1 MPTVLERPL
10 REGDPVAVVDDIDRM
25 ARATA
30 LLVEDAGFQPV
41 QIPPVHARVEDLLD
55 QIAARSRATICDH
68 RLGQRTA
75 VPYDGAEVVARS
87 NDHGIPAVLIT
98 TYANTDENTS
108 IRRWRA
114 GIPRLLRRGTQAH
127 PDAIAKALRVAENE
141 ARGLYEV
148 ERTAYRTVVR
158 VQDIRSWEG
167 QSVAE
172 VVVSAWHPDEVVELP
187 TSLLLDTI
195 DLQDQQLPGRR
206 FMAEVNIYA
215 ETAGELYFR
224 AFEPAPEVPSDWLAG
239 PSKP

>member
-1 MPTVLERPL
+1 MSTILEQPL
-10 REGDPVAVVDDIDRM
+10 REGDPVAVVDDIEQM
-25 ARATA
+25 ARSMAS
-30 LLVEDAGFQPV
+30 LVEEAGFRPV
-41 QIPPVHARVEDLLD
+41 QIPPVHANVEELLA
-55 QIAARSRATICDH
+55 QIAAESRATVCDH

-87 NDHGIPAVLIT
+87 NRNGVPAVLIT

-114 GIPRLLRRGTQAH
+114 GIPRLLRRGTEAD
-127 PDAIAKALRVAENE
+127 PATITEALRVAEKE
-141 ARGLYEV
+141 AGGLYEL

-158 VQDIRSWEG
+158 VEAVRSWEG

-172 VVVSAWHPDEVVELP
+172 VVVAAWHPDEVVELP
-187 TSLLLDTI
+187 TSLLLETVDVRAQH
-195 DLQDQQLPGRR
+195 LLGRR

-224 AFEPAPEVPSDWLAG
+224 AFEPAPEVPSEWLR
-239 PSKP
+239 